1 MFIEQ
6 LLYVRHYSRF
16 WDSALDKAHT
26 SQFSEFPLVRERQTK
41 SKMKESKRHSM
52 LVRTMEKNKPE
63 KRPVGGKET
72 SLSKKNVF
80 LAGGTASAKALY

>member
-1 MFIEQ
+1 
-6 LLYVRHYSRF
+6 
-16 WDSALDKAHT
+16 
-26 SQFSEFPLVRERQTK
+26 
-41 SKMKESKRHSM
+41 M

-80 LAGGTASAKALY
+80 LAEGTASAKALY